1 MPPPGAVEAR
11 DEVEARPG
19 PGVLKEGI
27 VLLELMGGVLP
38 ASHILREWG
47 ITPVATYFSE
57 IDEGAIRVA
66 KKEFPEATNLG
77 PVQDIDTP
85 LLDKVLGEHPE
96 RTRVL
101 ACAGPPCVGVSKLNR
116 FRKGVMDEASNLV
129 LAVKVIFQHLSKRLE
144 HKFIGLME
152 CTDMDPEHRVVYDSV
167 FGAPPFLLCAPHFA
181 PVTRKRLWW
190 TNNEPAWP
198 EGTEGQSP

>member
-1 MPPPGAVEAR
+1 M
-11 DEVEARPG
+11 EARPG

-77 PVQDIDTP
+77 PVQDIDT
-85 LLDKVLGEHPE
+85 LSW
-96 RTRVL
+96 TR
-101 ACAGPPCVGVSKLNR
+101 S
-116 FRKGVMDEASNLV
+116 
-129 LAVKVIFQHLSKRLE
+129 
-144 HKFIGLME
+144 
-152 CTDMDPEHRVVYDSV
+152 
-167 FGAPPFLLCAPHFA
+167 
-181 PVTRKRLWW
+181 
-190 TNNEPAWP
+190 
-198 EGTEGQSP
+198 